1 MIAGAAMAVPD
12 KRSAAA
18 FEAKMIQ
25 FFPEVGQ
32 ELSPAA
38 ATHMD
43 LASGRVALAL
53 GTESN
58 LFGRHWS
65 QTLAEAAVLSPFEPF
80 DPATFGPWLKSCRE
94 KWTKRIEG
102 IGLAWFEVAALAQAC
117 PQSSLE
123 WIHVVSAEPD
133 AWQLL
138 AFMVGDCCLLH
149 YHDGALAKAF
159 PSPDQ
164 VDASPA
170 PTLLDGSD
178 RHRDELLRPV
188 VLRERCAAGDILI
201 LCTAA
206 IARWALRCQDSGSA
220 PNWDRYWNA
229 TAEQLAADAAVVGQ
243 QGKLEGV
250 GRPFVIVRVGG
261 RSNDDSH
268 SWPRATIALSS
279 EEPAE
284 VHSASDAAC
293 SDDALIEQ
301 LIDRWEDLRSEG
313 RQTIAEELCCER
325 PDLLER
331 LKERLSV
338 LEAMDWLEKEGKS
351 PCKADSL
358 ANMVRPFPRT
368 LGRYRLDEL
377 VGTGGFGQVWKGFDP
392 QLQRVVAI
400 KVPRPDRL
408 ILPDQAEWFLGEARK
423 VASLR
428 HPGII
433 PVHDVG
439 QDGDWCFI
447 VSDFVEGGNL
457 AQRIAGGCPSWE
469 ESARLVSE
477 VADIL
482 QYAHDQGFVHRD
494 IKPANIMLDTPGH
507 PYLVDFGVALSKD
520 ERKDHVLDTAGTLS
534 YASPE
539 QVREGAGKIDS
550 RADLYSLGLVF
561 YELLTGRH
569 PFTARKSNDLLVAI
583 LHHLPKS
590 TRFVDPDIPPMIDEI
605 CLRLL
610 AKEPANRFQSAQ
622 ELAEVLREVL
632 ESESVASH
640 GRKTSSRPVQK
651 RGSSNQPDSS
661 GPTMRAIPTQPTPAS
676 SDHQPPVGIDLGTTY
691 SVVAYLD
698 GAGRPATVTN
708 RTGDLLT
715 PSAVA
720 FEEGSVI
727 VGKEAI
733 RSSVFIPDKFTEC
746 FKRDMGR
753 ANFRRPVVGQHVPP
767 EVLNAFLLD
776 RLRQDAEKHLG
787 PVQRVVITVPAF
799 FDETRRKAT
808 QAAGRLAGLEVL
820 DIINE
825 PTAAAL
831 AFGYGRSLMAGPGSA
846 NELDERVLV
855 YDLGG
860 GTFDVTLIEI
870 KGNHFRTLATDGDV
884 QLGGKDFDERL
895 VNHVAGQFMAQ
906 HGSDPRSDAQDAAQ
920 LWLDVQD
927 AKHALSERLKTTI
940 TCFHAGI
947 RSRVEVT
954 RETFE
959 KLTRDLLGR
968 TEFTASLVL
977 KQAQMTWSDID
988 RILLVGGATRMPMV
1002 GEMLRRISGKEPDRS
1017 QSADEVVAHGAALY
1031 AGAIMADR
1039 SSQQKPRFELVNVN
1053 SHSLGVVGV
1062 ATRTRERTNAIVIPK
1077 NTPLPCRRVR
1087 YFRTAKADQASV
1099 CVPVVE
1105 GESLR
1110 PEQCIALGQCIVRD
1124 LPPGLPGGTR
1134 VEVEFQY
1141 ATNGRLSVSARIPAV
1156 RQSATVEVASKEHRK
1171 LASLSEWQ
1179 KRLCSDA
1186 NQKAAANAGQ
1196 QLPPASNDPR
1206 LNTTTDRPALLKR
1219 LNDLFAWAGAAA
1231 ASKPLPAPLAA
1242 VQQTI
1247 FANQEQYRHSESAMQ
1262 QAEQASKSALGVHE
1276 TARLMADVLRART
1289 NVEYVSAQLRNSY
1302 ILLGREAIARNL
1314 PLPEMAPYLD
1324 ELRRLQQLASAGT

>member
-1 MIAGAAMAVPD
+1 MAVSD
-12 KRSAAA
+12 QRSTAAV
-18 FEAKMIQ
+18 EAKTIQ
-25 FFPEVGQ
+25 FFPGVGEEQ
-32 ELSPAA
+32 SSAA
-38 ATHMD
+38 ATQMD

-53 GTESN
+53 GTESS
-58 LFGRHWS
+58 LFASHWS
-65 QTLAEAAVLSPFEPF
+65 QTLAEEAVSAPFEPF
-80 DPATFGPWLKSCRE
+80 DPATFAPWLKSCRE

-102 IGLAWFEVAALAQAC
+102 MGLAWFEVAGLARAC

-123 WIHVVSAEPD
+123 WIHVASVEPGV
-133 AWQLL
+133 WQLE

-149 YHDGALAKAF
+149 YRNEELAKAF

-164 VDASPA
+164 VGASSA
-170 PTLLDGSD
+170 PIFLDGSD
-178 RHRDELLRPV
+178 RQRDGLLRPI

-201 LCTAA
+201 LCSGAM
-206 IARWALRCQDSGSA
+206 ARWAVCCQDSGSV
-220 PNWDRYWNA
+220 PNWDGYWGA
-229 TAEQLAADAAVVGQ
+229 TAEQLAAAVGER
-243 QGKLEGV
+243 GKLDGLE
-250 GRPFVIVRVGG
+250 RPFVIVRVGE
-261 RSNDDSH
+261 RSSDDSH
-268 SWPRATIALSS
+268 PWPRATSDTSL
-279 EEPAE
+279 ERPAE
-284 VHSASDAAC
+284 ADSASEAAGP
-293 SDDALIEQ
+293 DDESVIEQ
-301 LIDRWEDLRSEG
+301 LIDRWEDLHSEG
-313 RQTIAEELCCER
+313 RQVSAEELCCER
-325 PDLLER
+325 PDLVEQLQER
-331 LKERLSV
+331 LNV

-351 PCKADSL
+351 PFKADSL
-358 ANMVRPFPRT
+358 ADMVRPFPRT
-368 LGRYRLDEL
+368 VGRYRLDEL
-377 VGTGGFGQVWKGFDP
+377 VGTGGFGQVWRGFDP

-400 KVPRPDRL
+400 KIPRPDRL
-408 ILPDQAEWFLGEARK
+408 VLPDQTEWFLGEARK

-428 HPGII
+428 HPGIV

-507 PYLVDFGVALSKD
+507 PYLVDFGVALSKS
-520 ERKDHVLDTAGTLS
+520 ERKGDVLDTAGTLS

-539 QVREGAGKIDS
+539 QVWEGAGKIDS
-550 RADLYSLGLVF
+550 RADLYALGLVF

-569 PFTARKSNDLLVAI
+569 PFAAKKPNDLLAAI

-590 TRFVDPDIPPMIDEI
+590 TRFVDPDIPPPIDEF

-610 AKEPANRFQSAQ
+610 AKEPDNRFQSAQ
-622 ELAEVLREVL
+622 ELASALREVL
-632 ESESVASH
+632 ESEDGGSH
-640 GRKTSSRPVQK
+640 LRKTPSRPEQK

-661 GPTMRAIPTQPTPAS
+661 GPTMRAIPTPPTPAS
-676 SDHQPPVGIDLGTTY
+676 TDRQPPVGIDLGTTY

-698 GAGRPATVTN
+698 GTGRPATVTN
-708 RTGDLLT
+708 STGDLLT

-720 FEEGSVI
+720 FEEGTVI
-727 VGKEAI
+727 VGKEAV

-753 ANFRRPVVGQHVPP
+753 PSFRRPVVGQHVPP

-776 RLRQDAEKHLG
+776 RLRQDAEKQLG
-787 PVQRVVITVPAF
+787 PVRRVVITVPAF

-808 QAAGRLAGLEVL
+808 QAAGKLAGLEVL

-846 NELDERVLV
+846 KELNERVLV

-895 VNHVAGQFMAQ
+895 VNHVASQFLAQ

-920 LWLDVQD
+920 LWLDAQD
-927 AKHALSERLKTTI
+927 AKHALSERLKTTM
-940 TCFHAGI
+940 TCVHSGI
-947 RSRVEVT
+947 RMRVEVT

-977 KQAQMTWSDID
+977 KQARLAWSDVD

-1002 GEMLRRISGKEPDRS
+1002 GEMLRRLSGKDPDRS

-1031 AGAIMADR
+1031 AGMLMADG
-1039 SSQQKPRFELVNVN
+1039 SSQQKLRFELVNVN
-1053 SHSLGVVGV
+1053 SHSLGVIGV
-1062 ATRTRERTNAIVIPK
+1062 ITKTRERANAIVIPK

-1087 YFRTAKADQASV
+1087 YFRTAKANQASV

-1134 VEVEFQY
+1134 VEVEFRY

-1156 RQSATVEVASKEHRK
+1156 RQSATVEVAPKEHRK
-1171 LASLSEWQ
+1171 LGSLSDWE
-1179 KRLCSDA
+1179 KRLCSDPIPMP
-1186 NQKAAANAGQ
+1186 AANGGQ
-1196 QLPPASNDPR
+1196 QAPPASNDPR
-1206 LNTTTDRPALLKR
+1206 LNATADRPALLKR
-1219 LNDLFAWAGAAA
+1219 LNDLFTWAGAAA
-1231 ASKPLPAPLAA
+1231 ASKPMPSPLSA

-1247 FANQEQYRHSESAMQ
+1247 LANQEQYQLAESALRK
-1262 QAEQASKSALGVHE
+1262 AEQASKSALGVHE
-1276 TARLMADVLRART
+1276 TSRLMADVLRART
-1289 NVEYVSAQLRNSY
+1289 NVEYASTQLRNCY
-1302 ILLGREAIARNL
+1302 ILLGREAVARNL

-1324 ELRRLQQLASAGT
+1324 ELRRLQQLASGGT